1 MPVIFSDLGVTIFF
15 YTNSSAMT
23 TDWAELE
30 HSAVHQ
36 HYEIKHNYKSRTVIQ
51 VYNSDI
57 FTLVIELVS

>member
-1 MPVIFSDLGVTIFF
+1 MPVIFSDLGVTIFS
-15 YTNSSAMT
+15 YINSSAMT

-36 HYEIKHNYKSRTVIQ
+36 HYEIKHKYKSQTEIQ

>member
-1 MPVIFSDLGVTIFF
+1 MPVIFSDLGVTIFS
-15 YTNSSAMT
+15 YINSSAMT
-23 TDWAELE
+23 TDWVELE

-36 HYEIKHNYKSRTVIQ
+36 HYEIKHKYKSQTVIQ

>member
-1 MPVIFSDLGVTIFF
+1 
-15 YTNSSAMT
+15 MT

-36 HYEIKHNYKSRTVIQ
+36 HYEIKHKYKSQTVIQ